1 MILIV
6 GLGNPGRQFEKT
18 RHNLGF
24 RVLDYLQKK
33 WSFPSFVLKKNL
45 FSLISRGKFLE
56 KEIILAKPQ
65 TFMNSSGKAVKKIKT
80 RFKLKTE
87 NIIVIHD
94 EMDLPLGKTKLSF
107 GKGSAG
113 HKGVLS
119 IIEALKTKDFFR
131 YRIGIG
137 KKKKENFVLEKFSKE
152 EEKILKET
160 IKKLIFD
167 LENRLQKNLV

>member
-6 GLGNPGRQFEKT
+6 GLGNPGKEFERT

-24 RVLDYLQKK
+24 RVLDCLQKK
-33 WSFPSFVLKKNL
+33 WSFPLFVLDKKV
-45 FSLISRGKFLE
+45 FSLISKGNFLK

-65 TFMNSSGKAVKKIKT
+65 TFMNSSGKAVKGIKT
-80 RFKLKTE
+80 KFKLKTE

-94 EMDLPLGKTKLSF
+94 EMDLSLGKVKFSF
-107 GKGSAG
+107 KKGAAG

-119 IIEALKTKDFFR
+119 IIQALKTKNFFR

-137 KKKKENFVLEKFSKE
+137 KEKTERFVLEKFSKE

-160 IKKLIFD
+160 IKKLVLD
-167 LENRLQKNLV
+167 LENRLKKNQV